1 VLADSRSAA
10 GSGLPLVQLNTP
22 TQEEYPWLHRRGWQV
37 ALLAAGLVVLGILL
51 WQAFYTHGSPDPTTT
66 GTSKIAAVVETGIL
80 VFREGLEAILVL
92 AALTASLARTEEGYW
107 KPVALGASLSF
118 LATVVTWFIVVAI
131 IAGVASSAP
140 EYDIQAATGLL
151 AVVVLLVIMNW
162 FFHKIYW
169 TGWITHHNRRKR
181 ALTDNPVK
189 SRELIF
195 RGLVLIGFTSVYRE
209 GFEVVLFLQTLR
221 LQAGHVIIWGVLIG
235 LALTTIVA
243 VLTFA
248 MHYRLPYKR
257 MLVLT
262 GVMLGGVLVVMVGE
276 TVTEMQ
282 QANWLPD
289 GSIAAHLPH
298 WAAAIIGTS
307 PAWLVWPDWLNVW
320 FSIYPDW
327 FSLSAQFASV
337 AFVVGSFYL
346 ARRVCVKRS
355 DPQIAEAAEPCIV
368 PDCNNCHV
376 VEGQAC
382 PTHAEASK

>member
-1 VLADSRSAA
+1 MLADSQSA
-10 GSGLPLVQLNTP
+10 GPSIPLVQINP
-22 TQEEYPWLHRRGWQV
+22 PAPEEYPWLHRRGWQV
-37 ALLAAGLVVLGILL
+37 ALIASALVVLGILV
-51 WQAFYTHGSPDPTTT
+51 WQAVYAKGSPDPTTT
-66 GTSKIAAVVETGIL
+66 GTSKIAAVVEAGIL

-107 KPVALGASLSF
+107 KPVALGASMSF
-118 LATVVTWFIVVAI
+118 MATVITWFIVVAI
-131 IAGVASSAP
+131 IAGVANNMP

-181 ALTDNPVK
+181 ALTENPQR
-189 SRELIF
+189 SREIIF

-248 MHYRLPYKR
+248 LHYRLPYKR

-262 GVMLGGVLVVMVGE
+262 GIMLGGVLMVMVGE
-276 TVTEMQ
+276 TITEMQ

-289 GSIAAHLPH
+289 GNIATHLPH
-298 WAAAIIGTS
+298 WLAAIIGTS
-307 PAWLVWPDWLNVW
+307 PAWLNWPDWMNTW

-327 FSLSAQFASV
+327 FSLSAQVASV

-346 ARRVCVKRS
+346 ARRVCATRS
-355 DPQIAEAAEPCIV
+355 DPKLAAIAEPCIV
-368 PDCNNCHV
+368 PDCNNCPV
-376 VEGQAC
+376 AEGNPC
-382 PTHAEASK
+382 DVHPESASK

>member
-1 VLADSRSAA
+1 
-10 GSGLPLVQLNTP
+10 
-22 TQEEYPWLHRRGWQV
+22 
-37 ALLAAGLVVLGILL
+37 
-51 WQAFYTHGSPDPTTT
+51 
-66 GTSKIAAVVETGIL
+66 
-80 VFREGLEAILVL
+80 
-92 AALTASLARTEEGYW
+92 
-107 KPVALGASLSF
+107 VALGASLSF
-118 LATVVTWFIVVAI
+118 MATVVTWFIVVAI
-131 IAGVASSAP
+131 IAGVANSAP

-262 GVMLGGVLVVMVGE
+262 GIMLGGVLVVMVGE

-298 WAAAIIGTS
+298 WATAIFGTS
-307 PAWLVWPDWLNVW
+307 PAWLNWPDWLNVW

-327 FSLSAQFASV
+327 FSLSAQIASV

-355 DPQIAEAAEPCIV
+355 DPQIAEAVEACIV

-376 VEGQAC
+376 TEGQAC
-382 PTHAEASK
+382 STQVDASK